1 MDISAELG
9 TKMYRHILI
18 AASHFTEDYRFSICL
33 TVVMTLSTTVIY
45 IGAAIAMEGPRTQ
58 KVLSYFIWREIRS
71 LLSLWLLC
79 SASSQTSILGDDL
92 VKHLSERL
100 VFQLDSKDNS
110 SRKLTKRWLK
120 CVKTSPV
127 RYLDGSSYTLSHALP
142 LSVLD
147 YSTNYLLIIVQMY
160 PLFIKK
166 SKRSQ
171 TLDSL

>member
-1 MDISAELG
+1 MDVSAEVG

-18 AASHFTEDYRFSICL
+18 AASHFTEDYKFTICL

-45 IGAAIAMEGPRTQ
+45 IGAAIVMEGPRTH

-71 LLSLWLLC
+71 LFSLWLLC
-79 SASSQTSILGDDL
+79 SASYQTRIICDDL
-92 VKHLSERL
+92 VKRLSERL
-100 VFQLDSKDNS
+100 VFELDSKDNS

-120 CVKTSPV
+120 CVKMSPV
-127 RYLDGSSYTLSHALP
+127 RYLEGSCYTLSHALP

-160 PLFIKK
+160 PLFLKK
-166 SKRSQ
+166 SRRSQ